1 MTPTSKQIEEAKQT
15 LTNAGYFTDN
25 LWHVSDVKENFEEV
39 SEVSDDT
46 AQMILEYALTN
57 PATMEY
63 IWEAISRNRIRKF
76 LLQWS

>member
-25 LWHVSDVKENFEEV
+25 LWHVSDVKENFD
-39 SEVSDDT
+39 EVSDDT

-57 PATMEY
+57 PSTMEY
-63 IWEAISRNRIRKF
+63 IWEAIRIAAIDQNLTMRN
-76 LLQWS
+76 S

>member
-25 LWHVSDVKENFEEV
+25 LWHVSDVKENFD
-39 SEVSDDT
+39 EVSDDT

-57 PATMEY
+57 PSTMEH
-63 IWEAISRNRIRKF
+63 IWEAIRIAAIDENLTMRN
-76 LLQWS
+76 S